1 MNPKCHYV
9 SGDGWKSPEHLRDCT
24 DTECKGCRPCSE
36 DHCALHGKCANHVR
50 HAAGMYTCSSCVGKT
65 RRNLNRILDRYA
77 EIPEEAIESGVDSEA
92 ANLIGPAASPE
103 QVKAR
108 REAGVHV
115 EDFAPATKRRPA
127 ITDDPHHPYLVLGR
141 WDMALREDYDQPT
154 DLLVS
159 VSRAADYLAGEILNL
174 FAQDQPQAFE
184 EFASEVAT
192 CLSHLESV
200 LSDSRR
206 PEKGAPCPKCD
217 EPMVRKYGLQA
228 KDDRWSCKC
237 GETME
242 DDDYRQR
249 AEQQHFLKADMLT
262 SEGVAVRLGVS
273 ASTVRRW
280 AGQIRVVFT
289 GMDVREYPPALY
301 PCAADGEGRKLYRVA
316 AAQDIQR
323 GFCTW
328 PRVSLDN
335 ETLDVS
341 KSG

>member
-1 MNPKCHYV
+1 MSKPKCHYV

-24 DTECKGCRPCSE
+24 DTECKGCRPCS
-36 DHCALHGKCANHVR
+36 DHHCAMRGKCPNHVK
-50 HAAGMYTCSSCVGKT
+50 HEAGIVTCPSCIGRT
-65 RRNLNRILDRYA
+65 RSDLQRIEDRYS
-77 EIPEEAIESGVDSEA
+77 EVWDEVVEAGVDSEA

-108 REAGVHV
+108 RLAGVHV
-115 EDFAPATKRRPA
+115 EDFAPPTKRRPA
-127 ITDDPHHPYLVLGR
+127 IINDPHHPYAVLGR

-159 VSRAADYLAGEILNL
+159 VSRAKAYLAGMLDH

-184 EFASEVAT
+184 EFAKEVST
-192 CLSHLESV
+192 CLAHLESV

-206 PEKGAPCPKCD
+206 PEKGAPCPKCA
-217 EPMVRKYGLQA
+217 EPMVRKYGTQA
-228 KDDRWSCKC
+228 KDDKWACQC
-237 GETME
+237 GEEMT
-242 DDDYRQR
+242 DDKYREHS
-249 AEQQHFLKADMLT
+249 EQQHFLKADMLT

-280 AGQIRVVFT
+280 AGQIRI
-289 GMDVREYPPALY
+289 VRDLEPVMYPPALY
-301 PCAADGEGRKLYRVA
+301 PCAADGEGRKLYRVSSA
-316 AAQDIQR
+316 EDVRR
-323 GFCTW
+323 GFCDF